1 MCSALLQMHHY
12 SWNDQSVFK
21 KLKKLKKLKKSRF
34 NLIAFNSYLEQK
46 CSFYLYTGGVLA
58 ADEPLFGADEAVIKP
73 GAGDVN
79 EERRLFGFWAL
90 LLSLC
95 YAFEW

>member
-1 MCSALLQMHHY
+1 MHHH

-21 KLKKLKKLKKSRF
+21 KLKKLKKSRF
-34 NLIAFNSYLEQK
+34 NSIVFNSHLEQK
-46 CSFYLYTGGVLA
+46 CSFYLYTVGVLA

-73 GAGDVN
+73 GAGDVK
-79 EERRLFGFWAL
+79 EERLFGFWAL

-95 YAFEW
+95 YTFKW